1 MKVRYR
7 AAAGLTV
14 LAMAVAA
21 CGGGGETKQP
31 NAEQSKQAQQQMSE
45 TPAIS
50 INPVPYE
57 QVKDGGTLTVA
68 IGQWP
73 SQWNGQH
80 VDGNQADTAFMLD
93 AFLPQLM
100 VSDENATFTANPD
113 YLTDVKSEI
122 TDGKQVVTYTL
133 NDKAQWSDG
142 TPITWKDLEAQWKA
156 NNGEN
161 EKFKPASKDGWD
173 KIASVEKGDSDK
185 VAIVTFKQP
194 YLEWQGL
201 FNRGTSHLLP
211 AKHIETPDAYDNDY
225 LQKIPVTAGPFKV
238 EKLDEGTKTLTLV
251 ADDKWW
257 GKKPKLEKVIFRT
270 IETPAAQVNA
280 FANGE
285 IDAVEIP
292 PGSPADLKRAK
303 EVPDVDIR
311 KALSPNWRHITV
323 NNQSDFLKEK
333 SVRQAVQYAINRD
346 VITQSDL
353 KDMDWPLQTLGNHVF
368 MNNHKS
374 YVDNSG
380 DLGKYNL
387 EKAKQ
392 LLDAA
397 GWKQEA
403 EGQLRKK
410 DGKEMKLTFVVPA
423 GVPYAKTEGELTQA
437 MLKEA
442 GVGLTIRPVPD
453 DKFFTDFIIKG
464 DFDLVPFSWIGTP
477 LPIGSLAQIY
487 RTGSESNFPKS
498 DDPAVDKAID
508 AAVSA
513 TDETQ
518 AAQLANEA
526 DKLIWDMVHTI
537 PLYQRPD
544 IQATKKTLANYGAEG
559 YKYNNWTEIG
569 FTG

>member
-7 AAAGLTV
+7 ATAGIAV

-21 CGGGGETKQP
+21 CGGGGGAAQKP
-31 NAEQSKQAQQQMSE
+31 NAEQSQQAQEQMSQ
-45 TPAIS
+45 TPGIS

-57 QVKDGGTLTVA
+57 QVKDGGTLTLTV
-68 IGQWP
+68 GQWP
-73 SQWNGQH
+73 SQWNTNH
-80 VDGNQADTAFMLD
+80 VDGNQADTADMMD
-93 AFLPQLM
+93 TIMPQLM
-100 VSDENATFTANPD
+100 VADEEANYTPNPD
-113 YLTDVKSEI
+113 FLTDVKNEMSG
-122 TDGKQVVTYTL
+122 DKQVVTYTL
-133 NDKAQWSDG
+133 NDKAVWSDG
-142 TPITWKDLEAQWKA
+142 TPITWKDLEATWKA

-161 EKFKPASKDGWD
+161 KKFKPASTDGYEQ
-173 KIASVEKGDSDK
+173 IESITKGDTDK
-185 VAIVTFKQP
+185 VAIVTYTKP
-194 YLEWQGL
+194 RPEWQDL
-201 FNRGTSHLLP
+201 FSRSPFLHP
-211 AKHIETPDAYDNDY
+211 AKSLETPEAYDKDY

-238 EKLDEGTKTLTLV
+238 EKIDEGTKTLTV
-251 ADDKWW
+251 VRDDKWW
-257 GKKPKLEKVIFRT
+257 GKKAKLDKIIFRT

-285 IDAVEIP
+285 LDGVEIP

-311 KALSPNWRHITV
+311 KSLSPNWRHITV
-323 NNQSDFLKEK
+323 NNQSDFLKDK

-353 KDMDWPLQTLGNHVF
+353 KDMDWPIQALNNHVF
-368 MNNHKS
+368 MNNHKG

-387 EKAKQ
+387 DKAKQ

-397 GWKQEA
+397 GWKQEG
-403 EGQLRKK
+403 EYRKK
-410 DGKEMKLTFVVPA
+410 DGKEFALSFVVPA

-442 GVGLTIRPVPD
+442 GIKITIRPVPD

-464 DFDLVPFSWIGTP
+464 DFDLVPFSWIGDP
-477 LPIGSLAQIY
+477 LPLGSLQQIY
-487 RTGSESNFPKS
+487 KTGSESNFPKAS
-498 DDPAVDKAID
+498 DPAVDAAID
-508 AAVSA
+508 AAVSEMDPVKA
-513 TDETQ
+513 FEK
-518 AAQLANEA
+518 ANAA
-526 DKLIWDMVHTI
+526 DKLVWDMVHTI

-544 IQATKKTLANYGAEG
+544 IQATKKTVANWGAFG
-559 YKYNNWTEIG
+559 YHWRDYSQVG